1 MENIKDTII
10 DELETMLIELRIKM
24 VTIDEKI
31 NNIINN
37 PTTSYFL
44 KDILEKSKNRDIVDT
59 LYDLECALRIIK
71 DKWNFLT
78 GGDTK

>member
-1 MENIKDTII
+1 MIT
-10 DELETMLIELRIKM
+10 
-24 VTIDEKI
+24 DEKI

-59 LYDLECALRIIK
+59 LHDLECALQIIK
-71 DKWNFLT
+71 NKWNLLT
-78 GGDTK
+78 ERK